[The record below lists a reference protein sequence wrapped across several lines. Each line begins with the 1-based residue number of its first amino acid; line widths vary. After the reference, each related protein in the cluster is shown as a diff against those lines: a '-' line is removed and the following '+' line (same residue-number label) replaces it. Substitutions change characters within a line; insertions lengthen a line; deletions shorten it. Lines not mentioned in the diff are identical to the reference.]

1 MCVKLPFR
9 DLNLDPYLPHS
20 ISTYTCGMAI
30 TLRVCGDRYKTYI
43 KSLFGTFPNYFI
55 CELINMVCTY
65 SKQVV
70 SIMSISLFIYAIN
83 KDKYGIMIYCY
94 IPTSLKYI

>member
-9 DLNLDPYLPHS
+9 DLNLDPYLPYS

-55 CELINMVCTY
+55 CELN
-65 SKQVV
+65 
-70 SIMSISLFIYAIN
+70 
-83 KDKYGIMIYCY
+83 KYGLY
-94 IPTSLKYI
+94 IFKASSINYEH